1 MPLYIKDD
9 FTAGL
14 VGLLATRL
22 GVSKQ
27 DAVRRAVEA
36 ELERIGPSKPRLRDT
51 FAALRSAYKLPP
63 PTGDLADKDFYDDL
77 SGNL

>member
-9 FTAGL
+9 ATAAL
-14 VGLLATRL
+14 VTELARKR

-27 DAVRRAVEA
+27 DAVRLAVQA
-36 ELERIGPSKPRLRDT
+36 ELERIAEAIPLRERIAAWRNEHPMPPR
-51 FAALRSAYKLPP
+51 
-63 PTGDLADKDFYDDL
+63 TGKKADKAFFDDL